1 MIDPHETRLELAFE
15 VLDGLSVGDALGEA
29 LSYQCYRVRQLS
41 DFSAFPNASVRYTD
55 DTEMALAVVDVLR
68 SSRAIDED
76 LLAWRFAT
84 RFRHDPDRGY
94 GRMAR
99 QILRDIGSGAT
110 WRMASGGAF
119 GGCGSFGNG
128 AAMRVAPLG
137 AYFFDEPGRIPEM
150 AERSAQVTHCHPL
163 GIAGAIAV
171 AVATGCAVSSR
182 DLSSGE
188 AAEEIWQAVLAS
200 TPPGEVRERLAG
212 ASRRTDAQPAEIARS
227 YGNGAEISAQD
238 TVPFCIWNACRC
250 LGDYTEAI
258 LSTIEI
264 DGDCDTNAAIVGGI
278 VTGYLGR
285 RGIPSEWLRVRER
298 LH

>member
-1 MIDPHETRLELAFE
+1 MGDPHDARFELALE

-29 LSYQCYRVRQLS
+29 LSYQCYRVRQLL
-41 DFSAFPNASVRYTD
+41 DFSVFADASVRYTD
-55 DTEMALAVVDVLR
+55 DTEMALALVDVLR

-76 LLAWRFAT
+76 LLAWRFAA
-84 RFRHDPDRGY
+84 RFQHDPDRGY

-99 QILRDIGSGAT
+99 QILRDIGSGVA
-110 WRMASGGAF
+110 WQMASGSAF

-137 AYFFDEPGRIPEM
+137 AYFFDEPDRIPEM
-150 AERSAQVTHCHPL
+150 AERSAQVTHCHPQ
-163 GIAGAIAV
+163 GIAGAVAV
-171 AVATGCAVSSR
+171 AVATGCAVSTR
-182 DLSSGE
+182 DRSPGE
-188 AAEEIWQAVLAS
+188 AAGEIWRAVLAA
-200 TPPGEVRERLAG
+200 TPPGEVHKRLAG
-212 ASRRTDAQPAEIARS
+212 AARRTGAQPADIARS

-258 LSTIEI
+258 VSTIEM

-298 LH
+298 LR